1 MMINI
6 LIALAA
12 GCASALMF
20 VSIVSGA
27 LISLLLFYLAPLPL
41 MVAALGWGP
50 VGAAIGGLLGAV
62 GLAAIV
68 SFPYA
73 LAFIVTIVIPACW
86 LGHLALLA
94 RPAEVETDPPTLEWF
109 PVGRLVAWM
118 AGFAALTT
126 MAALLTLGTDGTTI
140 NDGLRTGLQRAL
152 STRNSAD
159 ADRLIDA
166 LVTVAPPAAATVA
179 MLTLT
184 LNLWLAGKIT
194 ATSGRLTRPW
204 PDLRTTTLPAM
215 TLAVLSLALGLS
227 FLGGVG
233 SCWRGG
239 GGRQVRTR
247 RAVRRLRTGRRR
259 DAAHADADRSPSRF
273 SAELDL
279 CAGADLS
286 VAGHRADRARAR
298 RRRLRPPATLFP
310 APLDATAD
318 HHLTFN

>member
-20 VSIVSGA
+20 ASIVSGA

-41 MVAALGWGP
+41 MVAALSWGA
-50 VGAAIGGLLGAV
+50 VGAALGGLLGAAV
-62 GLAAIV
+62 LAASV

-73 LAFIVTIVIPACW
+73 LAFIVTVVVPACW

-94 RPAEVETDPPTLEWF
+94 RPTGEDAGVPTLEWY
-109 PVGRLVAWM
+109 PVGRLIAWM
-118 AGFAALTT
+118 AGFAAMTT
-126 MAALLTLGTDGTTI
+126 MAALLTLGTDGATI
-140 NDGLRTGLQRAL
+140 TEGLRTGLQRAL

-184 LNLWLAGKIT
+184 LNLWLSAKVT
-194 ATSGRLTRPW
+194 AMSGRLKRPW
-204 PDLRTTTLPAM
+204 PDLRSAALPAM

-227 FLGGVG
+227 FVGGLVSLVGKTVSAALFVAYGLGGAATLHTLTMATRH
-233 SCWRGG
+233 RGFLLSSTYALVLIFLWPAIALIALG
-239 GGRQVRTR
+239 I
-247 RAVRRLRTGRRR
+247 
-259 DAAHADADRSPSRF
+259 ADAVFGLRQRYFQRRSM
-273 SAELDL
+273 
-279 CAGADLS
+279 
-286 VAGHRADRARAR
+286 
-298 RRRLRPPATLFP
+298 PPPTS
-310 APLDATAD
+310 T
-318 HHLTFN
+318 

>member
-50 VGAAIGGLLGAV
+50 VGAALGGLLGAV

-73 LAFIVTIVIPACW
+73 VAFIVTIVVPACW

-94 RPAEVETDPPTLEWF
+94 RPAEADAESQVLEWF
-109 PVGRLVAWM
+109 PVGRLTAWM

-126 MAALLTLGTDGTTI
+126 MAALLTLGTDSATI

-152 STRNSAD
+152 SPRNSAD

-166 LVTVAPPAAATVA
+166 LVSVAPPAAATVA

-204 PDLRTTTLPAM
+204 PDLRSTTLPAM

-227 FLGGVG
+227 FVGGVVSLIG
-233 SCWRGG
+233 KIVSAALFVAYGLCGAA
-239 GGRQVRTR
+239 TLHTLTM
-247 RAVRRLRTGRRR
+247 AVRHRGFLLSSTYALVLIFLWPAVALIALGI
-259 DAAHADADRSPSRF
+259 ADAFFGLRQRYFQRRSM
-273 SAELDL
+273 
-279 CAGADLS
+279 
-286 VAGHRADRARAR
+286 
-298 RRRLRPPATLFP
+298 PPPT
-310 APLDATAD
+310 T
-318 HHLTFN
+318 T